1 MFLLIAYL
9 GKLVDRKRFV
19 VVIVCIVFGS
29 PGFMNN
35 AFGIW
40 RHTFA
45 LLVFFIG
52 IFLFEFNKRKLIPRI
67 LIYSSALI
75 HLVAIPFVLLY
86 EVFTLCTISIARKL
100 RSNRF
105 QQIKLYSINV
115 IIFAISIALVFKFI
129 SSYGT
134 YLFTALNFS
143 SSLTLSV
150 IDEGTAQSSI
160 NRLFSRLSYFIIF
173 YFWFNR
179 KKIIQ
184 YDIFIGIIYFA
195 FILGTIILILPA
207 GAVGRVLYFILVGG
221 YILTS
226 KLILTNF
233 RFGSIILLII
243 ICDRF
248 YAMIKPASSA
258 YMVNILHG
266 EYLNPTYGLVR
277 MILNYDT
284 FFNF

>member
-1 MFLLIAYL
+1 M
-9 GKLVDRKRFV
+9 
-19 VVIVCIVFGS
+19 
-29 PGFMNN
+29 
-35 AFGIW
+35 
-40 RHTFA
+40 
-45 LLVFFIG
+45 
-52 IFLFEFNKRKLIPRI
+52 
-67 LIYSSALI
+67 
-75 HLVAIPFVLLY
+75 
-86 EVFTLCTISIARKL
+86 
-100 RSNRF
+100 
-105 QQIKLYSINV
+105 
-115 IIFAISIALVFKFI
+115 SIALVFKFI

-134 YLFTALNFS
+134 YLTTALNFS
-143 SSLTLSV
+143 SSLTLSI
-150 IDEGTAQSSI
+150 IDEGLSQSGT

-207 GAVGRVLYFILVGG
+207 GAVGRVLYFIFVGG

-248 YAMIKPASSA
+248 YAMIKPASSV

-284 FFNF
+284 FFNY